1 MRFQVGLQ
9 LRFRLLE
16 YLTITGFVWS
26 LYLMWLIP
34 FMLLW
39 VGMPWDNFIVW
50 IRDGTILELIF
61 AYPLTKIIVRVS
73 PKITGYF
80 NDK

>member
-1 MRFQVGLQ
+1 
-9 LRFRLLE
+9 
-16 YLTITGFVWS
+16 
-26 LYLMWLIP
+26 MWLIP